1 MRKEG
6 EGKGRKHLKN
16 KSTFFFYKTEG
27 KGRKYLKRGN
37 IFCEGEE
44 KQRREIFGEV

>member
-16 KSTFFFYKTEG
+16 KNTFFLQNRRKRKKIFKKG
-27 KGRKYLKRGN
+27 KK
-37 IFCEGEE
+37 FCEGEE